1 MKLLTKKHLSI
12 LFIIFTLVQIVSA
25 EDALNLK
32 IGWNVKSGFQEG
44 RKNETKNGYTYE
56 YIQKISFITNIKYEY
71 VYGDYDTLYEQLCN
85 GEIDILP
92 LMQKSEENEKVVCSE
107 VPEVINKL
115 NVYCPDESVFLLQRN
130 LNAVKNLKIGV
141 ENDFVSDK
149 LVEKWLKEK
158 KLECKLQ
165 YYPNQQKICE
175 AFENGEIDL
184 AVLNELEAKPVYH
197 QIASV
202 GNQDYYFGFN
212 RNNENVIYEFNQILN
227 FLDHQEHN
235 FAEELYQ
242 KYIEP
247 KKKIRINLSER
258 EKQWLRTKK
267 TISIGCLSRLAPF
280 CRRDEQTGHVEGVL
294 NTYIEILKRNIN
306 LEDCEIKI
314 EFFDQ
319 GELLQEAF
327 DSKKIDVMFPVARVF
342 KNAEQ
347 NNYALSNSLMT
358 SSIVFFSLYS
368 IGNSRKAKIAVIA
381 NSPTHTYA
389 KLYYPN
395 NKLVLCYTNADAM
408 RMLKEK
414 RADYF
419 LTDSATSN
427 SLLIKEP
434 LAKQVF
440 INTTI
445 DLGFAFQRDENFLTT
460 IFNRGISKVSE
471 QDINVA
477 VSTTLSPNY
486 TARDFLRDNSIMIII
501 IFLVLVIALIFAV
514 TALGESIK
522 RGRQLAV
529 KQAAE
534 EKISE
539 ELRYAKI
546 TAETASAAKTAFLFN
561 MSHDIRTP
569 MNAIIG
575 YTNLAIK
582 EKDVSDKVK
591 EFLFK
596 VKNSSEHLLLLVN
609 DILDMSRIESGKVL
623 INNKPENIYTI
634 IDEVR
639 DLVSADAAVKN
650 QKVSFSISNIENP
663 NIRCDKLHLNRI
675 LLNLLSN
682 SLKYTPKGGLISLKV
697 EESKV
702 HSPEETVYE
711 FLIKDTGVG
720 MSKDFLKRI
729 YEPFSRAKNSTISGI
744 QGTGLGMTITKNLVD
759 LMNGIINIDSK
770 ENIGTEVAVSIPF
783 KICTEDDVVKT
794 LIVQRKNIKIRGR
807 KILLVDDN
815 DYNREIAKLLLEDE
829 GVIITEARDGKEAL
843 DIIIRSAPED
853 FDLILMDIQ
862 MPEMDG
868 IEATSCIRA
877 IDNPALANI
886 PIVAMTAN
894 AFEEDKQKVFQVG
907 MNEHIAKP
915 INIEVVKQVVEKVL
929 QN

>member
-1 MKLLTKKHLSI
+1 M
-12 LFIIFTLVQIVSA
+12 VSA
-25 EDALNLK
+25 QDTLSLK
-32 IGWNVKSGFQEG
+32 VGWNVRSGFQEG

-56 YIQKISFITNIKYEY
+56 YLQKISYITNIKYEY
-71 VYGDYDTLYEQLCN
+71 VYGDYNDLYEQLCN

-92 LMQKSEENEKVVCSE
+92 LMKKTDENDKVVCSE
-107 VPEVINKL
+107 IPMVINKL
-115 NVYCPDESVFLLQRN
+115 NVYCPDESEILLQRDI
-130 LNAVKNLKIGV
+130 NAVKNLIIGV

-149 LVEKWLKEK
+149 LVEKWMKEK
-158 KLECKLQ
+158 NVKYKLM
-165 YYPNQQKICE
+165 YYPDQQKICE
-175 AFENGEIDL
+175 AFENEEINL
-184 AVLNELEAKPVYH
+184 AVLSELEAKPVYH
-197 QIASV
+197 QIASI
-202 GNQDYYFGFN
+202 GNKDYYFGFN
-212 RNNENVIYEFNQILN
+212 RNNENAIYEFNQILN
-227 FLDHQEHN
+227 FLNHQEHDFSEN
-235 FAEELYQ
+235 LYQ
-242 KYIEP
+242 KYIYP
-247 KKKIRINLSER
+247 KKNVRINLSER

-267 TISIGCLSRLAPF
+267 TISIGCLSRLSPF
-280 CRRDEQTGHVEGVL
+280 CHRNEQTGRLEGVL
-294 NTYIEILKRNIN
+294 NTIIEVMKRNIN

-314 EFFDQ
+314 EFFDK

-327 DSKKIDVMFPVARVF
+327 DSKKIDAMFPVLRVL

-347 NNYALSNSLMT
+347 NNYALSNSVMD
-358 SSIVFFSLYS
+358 SSVVFFSLYS
-368 IGNSRKAKIAVIA
+368 IGNSRKAKIAVIS
-381 NSPTHTYA
+381 NSPEHTYA

-395 NKLVLCYTNADAM
+395 NKLILCYTNADAM
-408 RMLKEK
+408 RTLKER

-419 LTDSATSN
+419 LTDGATAN
-427 SLLIKEP
+427 SLLINEP

-440 INTTI
+440 LKSSI
-445 DLGFAFQRDENFLTT
+445 DLGFAFQEEQSFLTT
-460 IFNRGISKVSE
+460 IFNRAISKVTE

-477 VSTTLSPNY
+477 VNAILSPNY
-486 TARDFLRDNSIMIII
+486 TAKDFLRDNSIIIVI
-501 IFLVLVIALIFAV
+501 VLLVLVVALILAV
-514 TALGESIK
+514 TALGESVK
-522 RGRQLAV
+522 RGRQLAE
-529 KQAAE
+529 QQIAE

-539 ELRYAKI
+539 ELRYAKR

-623 INNKPENIYTI
+623 INNSPQNIYTV
-634 IDEVR
+634 IDELR
-639 DLVSADAAVKN
+639 DLVSTDAAAKN
-650 QKVSFSISNIENP
+650 QKISFTISNIENP
-663 NIRCDKLHLNRI
+663 NICCDKLHLNRI

-702 HSPEETVYE
+702 HSAEETVYE
-711 FLIKDTGVG
+711 FLIKDNGIG
-720 MSKDFLKRI
+720 MSREFLKKI
-729 YEPFSRAKNSTISGI
+729 YEPFTRAKNSTMSGI

-894 AFEEDKQKVFQVG
+894 AFEEDRQKVFQAG

-915 INIEVVKQVVEKVL
+915 INIEVLKQVVEKVL